1 MTLFTG
7 LLLLALGI
15 VVWLFGNR
23 LWLLGAG
30 AGALLGIGL
39 ARLLGMDVTLSFIT
53 VAGLAILL
61 GVLGFMGKAFA
72 NIIALVVGFV
82 AGGGITIG
90 VLDVLGVS
98 LGFLTWILALI
109 GGLIGA
115 GLFARFL
122 DWGLILFAALVGSLL
137 IVRGAIE
144 GLTNLN
150 LTGALG
156 TVLVVGLTA
165 VGIFYHARQR
175 APKKSEASG

>member
-61 GVLGFMGKAFA
+61 GVLGFFGKAFA
-72 NIIALVVGFV
+72 GIIALVVGFV

-90 VLDVLGVS
+90 VLDVLGLN
-98 LGFLTWILALI
+98 LGFLAWILALV
-109 GGLIGA
+109 GGLVGA

-137 IVRGAIE
+137 IVRGAMA
-144 GLTNLN
+144 GFFPQLV
-150 LTGALG
+150 GALG
-156 TVLVVGLTA
+156 SILVVVLTA

-175 APKKSEASG
+175 AVKK